1 MHDCVTDILILIFT
15 NINSQWEQ
23 LRHELMIVPV
33 SVMLKSFFFNYK
45 LRVAAWGFMIIKR
58 LEIVRSIILFL
69 YFILYIPLVI
79 IFIREN
85 YEEKKE
91 KSTVSGLDK
100 AVRAYRADV

>member
-1 MHDCVTDILILIFT
+1 MRWEKATGSRSQSMHDCVTDILILIFT

-58 LEIVRSIILFL
+58 LEIVRSINNF
-69 YFILYIPLVI
+69 
-79 IFIREN
+79 IFIFHFVHTACN
-85 YEEKKE
+85 NFY
-91 KSTVSGLDK
+91 SGKL
-100 AVRAYRADV
+100 